1 MTNSLRDIWRKRGR
15 LLGYAFVSEAR
26 DQGGNE
32 DSHTGA
38 PDGYLKL
45 LEPLPVGVTT
55 TTRVSNNT
63 ALVHVFSSRKAELA
77 KVLRAYRAKLKPTVP
92 VCVS

>member
-1 MTNSLRDIWRKRGR
+1 MVGYSGTPLSAK
-15 LLGYAFVSEAR
+15 LGIKAGTKIHIR
-26 DQGGNE
+26 
-32 DSHTGA
+32 GA